1 MVSLQKIW
9 DGCFYQH
16 QQRYF
21 LVQLPQLELLE
32 YFCCREDAGVD
43 DARHGE
49 RSSDDG
55 ADGGQE
61 MVQRRPAFV
70 IPNSYRVQVIPVK
83 IFLNG
88 NLMHS

>member
-9 DGCFYQH
+9 DGCFF

-21 LVQLPQLELLE
+21 LVKLPQLELLE
-32 YFCCREDAGVD
+32 YFCCREDAGVND
-43 DARHGE
+43 TRHGE

-70 IPNSYRVQVIPVK
+70 ISNSYRVQVIPVK
-83 IFLNG
+83 IFLN
-88 NLMHS
+88 